1 VIQQMDSTVL
11 LLPGDEA
18 RVDEYGNL
26 RIRAV

>member
-18 RVDEYGNL
+18 RVDEYRNL